1 MVDNLFAYKPS
12 RAGVIKNSLTHSPT
26 LQLPTPNSQQRTL
39 PLKAM
44 QAAIEK
50 RVAAH
55 KQLADDAVRFKEEH
69 YIILVEWLE
78 KDENLA

>member
-1 MVDNLFAYKPS
+1 
-12 RAGVIKNSLTHSPT
+12 
-26 LQLPTPNSQQRTL
+26 
-39 PLKAM
+39 M